1 MLTEAQ
7 VTELKAKHGDALA
20 CVEGPTG
27 PLVFKKPSRLVYD
40 KWRDKHV
47 GGGEGQTANA
57 RELAQ
62 ACLVFPEFSAF
73 MATIDAEPALLMGEV
88 LEAIL
93 SLAGAKNDYEVKKL

>member
-1 MLTEAQ
+1 M
-7 VTELKAKHGDALA
+7 
-20 CVEGPTG
+20 
-27 PLVFKKPSRLVYD
+27 VFKKPGRLVYD

-47 GGGEGQTANA
+47 VGGDGQTANA

-73 MATIDAEPALLMGEV
+73 IAAIEAEPALLMGEV

-93 SLAGAKNDYEVKKL
+93 LLAGAKNEYDVKKL